1 MVMMHTTGSNCGYG
15 AITRRY
21 CTTVP
26 RTSLASN
33 SGNLQGTRYISQ
45 DFSAMPRGGS
55 ERILSPGRRTSTLMK
70 PLVNV
75 THLDPLCTPQQMRF
89 EEPFCQF
96 HGRQLII
103 YWRSERCKV
112 QQGVLIKSGREI

>member
-26 RTSLASN
+26 RTSLASILVIFK
-33 SGNLQGTRYISQ
+33 GPAIS
-45 DFSAMPRGGS
+45 PRISLLCLEGGLK
-55 ERILSPGRRTSTLMK
+55 RILSPGRRTSTLMK

-112 QQGVLIKSGREI
+112 QQDVLIKSGREI